1 MTHRRVRLLRCGC
14 KHCSVHVERGWKKP
28 GNPNMAPKL
37 ERFVSPGK
45 GNGLRAAVR
54 VQRGELVYC
63 AAPLACV
70 VSNKVSADVCH
81 HCFSRWDVLGHAD
94 VHAAFLKS
102 QLVPAPAPALAWYM
116 SQSVSC
122 FWLVSRVAVDDVAAT
137 LSRAP
142 SRLHATWG
150 AAARAF
156 VELRFWFAREM
167 QFKFL

>member
-102 QLVPAPAPALAWYM
+102 QLVPAPALAWYM
-116 SQSVSC
+116 CAECVMFLARVSSRGR
-122 FWLVSRVAVDDVAAT
+122 WRSGHTVSRTVSSARDVGSSSEGVRGASFLICEGDAV
-137 LSRAP
+137 
-142 SRLHATWG
+142 
-150 AAARAF
+150 
-156 VELRFWFAREM
+156 
-167 QFKFL
+167 